1 LKHTQEEVAFN
12 NFSLIKPISWEL
24 VKLEGIDSQ
33 VGVLI
38 TENGDTIN
46 YEYGKNAQRIES
58 NLLKV
63 LPDNMFDE
71 ITDESIFR
79 YSKSPDLDQDLGI
92 FLDEY
97 FIFDSLKNSRI
108 QIPKQIGKGL
118 TGFYS
123 EKLNKDGDRL
133 TIVGKNLKKEEQ
145 EELLKLFE
153 TITFR

>member
-1 LKHTQEEVAFN
+1 
-12 NFSLIKPISWEL
+12 
-24 VKLEGIDSQ
+24 
-33 VGVLI
+33 
-38 TENGDTIN
+38 
-46 YEYGKNAQRIES
+46 
-58 NLLKV
+58 
-63 LPDNMFDE
+63 
-71 ITDESIFR
+71 
-79 YSKSPDLDQDLGI
+79 
-92 FLDEY
+92 LDEY